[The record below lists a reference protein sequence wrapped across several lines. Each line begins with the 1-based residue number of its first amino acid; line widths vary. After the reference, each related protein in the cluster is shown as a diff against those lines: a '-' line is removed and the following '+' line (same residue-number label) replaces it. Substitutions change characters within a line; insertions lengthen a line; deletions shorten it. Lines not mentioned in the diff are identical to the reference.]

1 MGKIK
6 SKNTF
11 NSFFIAEDEHMHNT
25 YVMRCFAVSM
35 LLYSITFL
43 LNILGIFIVDS
54 NLMRFGFTTSLI
66 IYVVVYLITKKLSQG
81 NPITKYFA
89 FFGIILTFTI
99 MGVTITYHVVLTSVL
114 PLLYSTIYSSKKFK
128 WYVYVLTVISTFIT
142 VYGGYYWGLCD
153 ANMALITTGTL
164 SDYVVDGQFTL
175 TTVNENPGLTLFLF
189 FVLPRCLIYIAF
201 VSICNSIFNILNRN
215 IERARL
221 ADELEKA
228 KIEAERANRAK
239 SQFLAR
245 MSHEIRT
252 PINAVLGM
260 NEMILRESDQPNI
273 YQYACDVKD
282 SSVMLMS
289 IINDILDSSK
299 IESGMMEIVP
309 VNYETGNFLNNLY
322 NMISIKAREKGLELI
337 FDVDKDIPSE
347 LYGDDKRISQIL
359 INLLS
364 NAVKYTEKGKITFSL
379 RSEINGD
386 NAILNFSV
394 KDTGIGIK
402 PEDIEKIYDEYRR
415 VDEERNRNVEGSGL
429 GMSIVR
435 NLLKLMGS
443 ELGIKSE
450 YEKGSEFFFS
460 LEQKIVNAAPT
471 GDFREKNVKPSENV
485 TFQSSF
491 TAPKARVLVVD
502 DYRMNLK
509 VMRALMKQ
517 TKIRVISAES
527 GEMCIDLLKKDKFD
541 LIFLDHMMPGM
552 DGIETLRIIR
562 DEKLCDGV
570 PVVMLTANAVSG
582 NKEKYIS
589 EGFDDFL
596 AKPVMPEKLDKILLS
611 HLPERLIIMN
621 PENTSP
627 IEKTAARGGGFS
639 EKLRHAIPEI
649 DSEYGLKICVGD
661 EEFYEELFGDFVNL
675 DIRDKLNA
683 ALAENDF
690 NTYCVHVHGFKNNA
704 YSIGAK
710 ELGDMAFEME
720 KMTRE
725 EMPSDIAEKQ
735 RLLFECYDSICT
747 RFNQM

>member
-153 ANMALITTGTL
+153 ANMTLLTTGTL
-164 SDYVVDGQFTL
+164 SDYVVDGQFVL

-201 VSICNSIFNILNRN
+201 VSVCNSIFNILNRN

-221 ADELEKA
+221 VDELEKA

-639 EKLRHAIPEI
+639 EKLRQAIPEI

>member
-128 WYVYVLTVISTFIT
+128 WYVYALTVISTFIT

-164 SDYVVDGQFTL
+164 SDYVVDGQFIL

-201 VSICNSIFNILNRN
+201 VSVCNSIFNILNRN

-221 ADELEKA
+221 VDELEKA

-415 VDEERNRNVEGSGL
+415 MDEERNRNVEGSGL

-639 EKLRHAIPEI
+639 EKLRQAIPEI